1 MWQQLIVALIV
12 IAAAVYAARALGPR
26 RWRRRANTSGA
37 TGAAG
42 AAGAAGGAAGPCG
55 CGKDDGGC
63 H

>member
-12 IAAAVYAARALGPR
+12 IVAAVYVARTLGPR

-42 AAGAAGGAAGPCG
+42 AAGGAAGPCG
-55 CGKDDGGC
+55 CGKDEGGC